1 MTEDTRKLGATLA
14 AMRALPPL
22 DDESLLAEAVNAH
35 TEGML
40 RVFEHMLARIV
51 ALEAVAVA
59 ARKLAKNCEVVADE
73 EAPWTYSYD
82 AVNRVYS
89 ALAALGEGTDGD

>member
-1 MTEDTRKLGATLA
+1 MRDIPALA
-14 AMRALPPL
+14 GVP
-22 DDESLLAEAVNAH
+22 ELAEAVNAH

-59 ARKLAKNCEVVADE
+59 ARKLAQSCEVVADE
-73 EAPWTYSYD
+73 EAPWTYSYG
-82 AVNRVYS
+82 AVNHVYS
-89 ALAALGEGTDGD
+89 ALAALGRGVPRADDPQTLST